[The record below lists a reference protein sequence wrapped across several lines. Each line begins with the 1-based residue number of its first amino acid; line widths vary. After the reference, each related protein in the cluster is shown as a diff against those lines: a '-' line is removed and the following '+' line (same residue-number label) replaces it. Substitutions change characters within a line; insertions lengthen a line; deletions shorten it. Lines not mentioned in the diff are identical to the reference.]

1 MEYEDYYGNVYTE
14 STVLYDTIPRVMN
27 KHYEVEITTITFIEP
42 EYLSDTLILAQGEL
56 PYIYRDT
63 TIYSFGEYELEYYT
77 EEGCLELAIN
87 LSVIEKKTPTNL
99 DNTHLY
105 DRPRLILRDGV
116 VYILR
121 DSEVYTLLGE
131 KIK

>member
-1 MEYEDYYGNVYTE
+1 
-14 STVLYDTIPRVMN
+14 MN
-27 KHYEVEITTITFIEP
+27 KLYEVEITTITFIEP

-63 TIYSFGEYELEYYT
+63 TIYSFGEYELKYYT

-87 LSVIEKKTPTNL
+87 LSVQEKKVATNL
-99 DNTHLY
+99 ENTELY